1 MKYSEA
7 NDFCCLITKKKALS
21 IFTVLL
27 FFFVL
32 VNVFSANYGL
42 LCSETLCTFT
52 TDNFCYNFFFSHN
65 NLFVSYADFQGDKD
79 YHFTG
84 TGIEWR
90 EQKKIQFLPAH
101 EKDVKVDDSRITK

>member
-1 MKYSEA
+1 M
-7 NDFCCLITKKKALS
+7 FFLQITVYFAQKH
-21 IFTVLL
+21 FVLL
-27 FFFVL
+27 QLTIFVII
-32 VNVFSANYGL
+32 
-42 LCSETLCTFT
+42 
-52 TDNFCYNFFFSHN
+52 FFSYN

-84 TGIEWR
+84 IGIEWR